1 MVDNIRLK
9 VYHNIVVMYLRQ
21 TFPSFIT
28 LLVWLGFLYL
38 LEHSGKYT
46 KHQFCIFPTVF
57 LIFILC
63 VILI

>member
-38 LEHSGKYT
+38 LDVLYISHCVPNFQPMCYSDLKY
-46 KHQFCIFPTVF
+46 IS
-57 LIFILC
+57 L
-63 VILI
+63 